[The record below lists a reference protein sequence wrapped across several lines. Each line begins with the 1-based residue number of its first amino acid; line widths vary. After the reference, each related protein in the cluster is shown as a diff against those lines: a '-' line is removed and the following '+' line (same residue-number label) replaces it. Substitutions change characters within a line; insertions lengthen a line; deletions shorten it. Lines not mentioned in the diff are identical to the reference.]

1 MSSDDVAIRVE
12 NLSKCYQI
20 YEHPRDRLLQM
31 LARGRKQYF
40 REFWALRDVSFDVR
54 KGETVGIIGRNGSGK
69 STLLQMVC
77 GTLSPSSGV
86 VRTNGRVS
94 ALLELGSGFNPEFT
108 GRENIYMNGSV
119 LGLTEADIATRYEEI
134 VAFSEIGDFIDQPVK
149 TYSSG
154 MVVRLAF
161 AVSVYVDPDILVVD
175 EALAVGDAAFQY
187 KCLDRLKQMT
197 QSGVTLLFVSHDI
210 GMVQNFCDRAIYL
223 NNGEIKAQGASD
235 NLAELYMMDIRSDQR
250 KLVDSPRDR
259 VVLKANIGSYDRV
272 AFGTEQGKIISA
284 VFRDTGAMNAVF
296 SGGELAEVLVDLE
309 YDSNLVSPCLSV
321 IIQSTR
327 MIDLA
332 GRALPLPSGDRDG
345 DIVRCSFVVVLPIHF
360 DSGRYFVTLRLESRL
375 SGSEFFPIDKQ
386 PGVLSFDVSKATAGF
401 PGTVVVDISGF
412 QVHN

>member
-309 YDSNLVSPCLSV
+309 YDSNLVSPYLSV
-321 IIQSTR
+321 IIQNTR

>member
-1 MSSDDVAIRVE
+1 MSSDDIAIRVE

-20 YEHPRDRLLQM
+20 YEHSRDRLLQM
-31 LARGRKQYF
+31 LALGRKQYF
-40 REFWALRDVSFDVR
+40 REFWALRNVSFDVR

-77 GTLSPSSGV
+77 GTLSPSSGA

-94 ALLELGSGFNPEFT
+94 ALLELGSGFNPEFS

-134 VAFSEIGDFIDQPVK
+134 VAFSEIGEFIDQPVK

-154 MVVRLAF
+154 MIVRLAF

-187 KCLDRLKQMT
+187 KCLDRLKQMA

-223 NNGEIKAQGASD
+223 HNGEIKAQGASD

-259 VVLKANIGSYDRV
+259 IVLKANIGCDDKV
-272 AFGTEQGKIISA
+272 AFGTGQGKITSA
-284 VFRDTGAMNAVF
+284 VFRDTGAMKAIF
-296 SGGELAEVLVDLE
+296 TGGERAEVLVNLE
-309 YDSNLVSPCLSV
+309 YDFNLSSPCLSV
-321 IIQSTR
+321 IVQNTR

-332 GRALPLPSGDRDG
+332 GCALPLPSGDRDG
-345 DIVRCSFVVVLPIHF
+345 DIVRCSFVVVLPIRF

-386 PGVLSFDVSKATAGF
+386 PGVLSFDVNKVTAGF

-412 QVHN
+412 QVNN

>member
-1 MSSDDVAIRVE
+1 MSSNDIAIRVE

-31 LARGRKQYF
+31 LARSRKQYF
-40 REFWALRDVSFDVR
+40 REFWALRDVSFEVR

-77 GTLSPSSGV
+77 GTLSPSSGA

-119 LGLTEADIATRYEEI
+119 LGLTEADIAARYEEI
-134 VAFSEIGDFIDQPVK
+134 VTFAEIGDFIDQPVK

-187 KCLDRLKQMT
+187 KCLDRLKQMS

-223 NNGEIKAQGASD
+223 HNGEIKAQGASD

-250 KLVDSPRDR
+250 KLVDSPRDQ
-259 VVLKANIGSYDRV
+259 VVLKANIGDGDRV
-272 AFGTEQGKIISA
+272 AFGTGQGRIISA
-284 VFRDTGAMNAVF
+284 VFRDTGAMKAIF
-296 SGGELAEVLVDLE
+296 SGGEHAEVLVNLE
-309 YDSNLVSPCLSV
+309 YDLNLSSPYLSV
-321 IIQSTR
+321 IVQNTR
-327 MIDLA
+327 MMDLA
-332 GRALPLPSGDRDG
+332 GRALPLPSGSRDG
-345 DIVRCSFVVVLPIHF
+345 GIVKCAFVVVLPIHF

-386 PGVLSFDVSKATAGF
+386 PGVLSFDVNKVTAGF
-401 PGTVVVDISGF
+401 PGTVVVDISGY
-412 QVHN
+412 QANN